1 MSDSPLEMPDA
12 NSAGLIPTL
21 NRKGFMN
28 ETLNQ
33 VSEAF
38 VDYASTCAFQLLDM
52 GCAYGVATLPAL
64 AAGANVTACDMDVR
78 HVEILQSRVP
88 QAQRAQL
95 TPCVGEMPQI
105 EFIRETFGAVH
116 CARLVHFLTPEDV
129 RLAFEQMAK
138 WLRPGGKLFLVSDTP
153 YAGYWSATVP
163 DYLERKAAGEE
174 WPGFI
179 ADTRPL
185 LRPDSR
191 KAQSDGP
198 FHLNPMDPDI
208 LVREAERAG
217 LIVEEARF
225 LPSVSKAERERPL
238 SKNQAGVIAVKP

>member
-1 MSDSPLEMPDA
+1 MAHTPLQMPGA

-21 NRKGFMN
+21 NSKGFMN

-38 VDYASTCAFQLLDM
+38 VAYAATCGHQVLDM

-64 AAGANVTACDMDVR
+64 AAGAAVTACDMEAGHID
-78 HVEILQSRVP
+78 ILQSRVP
-88 QAQRAQL
+88 ADQRPRL
-95 TPCVGEMPQI
+95 TPCVGELPQI
-105 EFIRETFGAVH
+105 DFLRETFGAVH
-116 CARLVHFLTPEDV
+116 CSRTVHFLKPDEV
-129 RLAFEQMAK
+129 RLSFEKMVK
-138 WLRPGGKLFLVSDTP
+138 WLKPGGRLFLVSDTP

-163 DYLERKAAGEE
+163 DYLERKDSGDD

-208 LVREAERAG
+208 LVREAERVG
-217 LIVEEARF
+217 LTVTEARY
-225 LPSVSKAERERPL
+225 LPSVSKAERDRSL
-238 SKNQAGVIAVKP
+238 SQNQAGLIAVKV

>member
-1 MSDSPLEMPDA
+1 MSETPLHMPVA
-12 NSAGLIPTL
+12 NSVGLIPTL

-33 VSEAF
+33 VSQAF
-38 VDYASTCAFQLLDM
+38 VDFAGSCESQILDM

-64 AAGANVTACDMDVR
+64 AAGACVTACDMDVG

-88 QAQRAQL
+88 ADQQWRL
-95 TPCVGEMPQI
+95 TPCVGEMPNI
-105 EFIRETFGAVH
+105 EFIRETFGAIH
-116 CARLVHFLTPEDV
+116 CSRLVHFLKPDEV
-129 RLAFEQMAK
+129 RLGFEQMAK

-163 DYLERKAAGEE
+163 DYLARKAAGED

-185 LRPDSR
+185 LRPDSA
-191 KAQSDGP
+191 KAQSGGP

-208 LVREAERAG
+208 LAREAERVG
-217 LIVEEARF
+217 LKVEEVRF
-225 LPSVSKAERERPL
+225 LPSVSKAERDRPL
-238 SKNQAGVIAVKP
+238 SQNQAGLIAVKG